1 MTHVFIDDERLR
13 VQRTGIGRWLGRPV
27 DVPMGHVSSVAEI
40 ELPGAGRWFQGIRIA
55 GIQIPGLITSGLFR
69 QDSEL
74 TWWDV
79 RRSRNVL
86 VITLR
91 DERIAKLVI
100 EVGDPAAVT
109 IAVAR
114 ASAGADASDRD
125 APR

>member
-13 VQRTGIGRWLGRPV
+13 VQRSGVGRWLGRPV
-27 DVPMGHVSSVAEI
+27 DVPLGHVSSVAEADPA
-40 ELPGAGRWFQGIRIA
+40 EARRWSHGIRIA

-69 QDSEL
+69 QDGGL

-79 RRSRNVL
+79 RRGRNV
-86 VITLR
+86 VVVTLR

-100 EVGDPAAVT
+100 EVDDPATVT

-114 ASAGADASDRD
+114 ATAGADASDRE